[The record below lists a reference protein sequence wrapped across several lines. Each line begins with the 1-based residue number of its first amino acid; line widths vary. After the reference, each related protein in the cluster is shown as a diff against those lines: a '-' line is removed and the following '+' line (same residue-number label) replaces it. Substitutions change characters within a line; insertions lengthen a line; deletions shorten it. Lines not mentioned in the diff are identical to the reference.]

1 MNVKSSLYLLL
12 FSLSLMACREKSSND
27 LKNGA
32 ISNGKKECLTKEKK
46 EAVVSEILYTDNIQR
61 YLHLELAERL
71 PIRLVK
77 NGFISDLSTFNLS
90 QGVKVEIVDSIP
102 KKETNLILSIK
113 LDSCEWKKGSFY
125 FYSPIENSEVNG
137 EIIYKDTSFTIKVI
151 KDIEF

>member
-1 MNVKSSLYLLL
+1 M
-12 FSLSLMACREKSSND
+12 
-27 LKNGA
+27 
-32 ISNGKKECLTKEKK
+32 
-46 EAVVSEILYTDNIQR
+46 
-61 YLHLELAERL
+61 
-71 PIRLVK
+71 K

-90 QGVKVEIVDSIP
+90 HGVKVEIVDSIP

-125 FYSPIENSEVNG
+125 FYSPIENAEVNG